1 MDFVWCYSSH
11 CEFIGED
18 FPVWL
23 NACHTTFCQLLFV
36 DVWRFKRID
45 IFLLYLF
52 LSGDECCCRFFQ
64 FWLYFSMVLWSQIC
78 QSIRYMILLNRADA
92 MCTSIGKLVHLNNNK
107 YIFER
112 VGIMLH
118 GRHSFYT
125 KFSKIIKVR
134 SVHTNW

>member
-1 MDFVWCYSSH
+1 MEFVWCYSSH
-11 CEFIGED
+11 CEFIADD

-23 NACHTTFCQLLFV
+23 NACLTTFCQLLFG

-45 IFLLYLF
+45 ILLRYFIFIRRWMLLPFFPILNVFLCGF
-52 LSGDECCCRFFQ
+52 MIPKLS
-64 FWLYFSMVLWSQIC
+64 I
-78 QSIRYMILLNRADA
+78 IRYMILLNRADA

-118 GRHSFYT
+118 GKHRFYT
-125 KFSKIIKVR
+125 KFSKIFKVKI
-134 SVHTNW
+134 SSL